1 MKKVVITGAGGFIG
15 RNLTRRLL
23 QEDVQVY
30 GMDIEAAQ
38 GRILTDAGVTPLSVD
53 IGDKKE
59 LFNILKVAQPDVF
72 YHLAWAG
79 VSTDVKNEVGMQ
91 VSNIPLAMTVLEACK
106 EAGCRHVI
114 IPGSASEYAYCG
126 ETIDGQNTPRSEER
140 RVGKECYS

>member
-1 MKKVVITGAGGFIG
+1 M
-15 RNLTRRLL
+15 
-23 QEDVQVY
+23 
-30 GMDIEAAQ
+30 
-38 GRILTDAGVTPLSVD
+38 D

-126 ETIDGQNTPRSEER
+126 ETIDGQEHARA
-140 RVGKECYS
+140 G